1 MASSKG
7 FRNASDAPALPGRRT
22 VHDAGAPLPA
32 TAISRRSA
40 IVAAAAGIGGAAALT
55 GCSPASSG
63 PSDRPSDAVT
73 GSTFAFDTFC
83 TFTVYG
89 DDEAPAKLSAACAR
103 YDKLFDLY
111 DPASDIARVNDAGG
125 GAATAV
131 DRETAELVAEALA
144 FCASARGLFDITVG
158 AVSTLWDF
166 EKGIRPA
173 DDSIAD
179 ALQHVDWKLVDVD
192 VEASTV
198 RLTDPA
204 AKIDLGGIAKGFVA
218 DRLCKLLEDET
229 TATGAA
235 LSLGGN
241 IAYFGSKPDGTPWNT
256 GIRDPNDPGGS
267 RTVGTAHLDGG
278 SLVTSGL
285 YERTFELD
293 GETYWHILDPRT
305 GMPVATDTVS
315 VTVAC
320 PSSTTA
326 DALSTTLF
334 VAGSRDGAALADA
347 HEKTAAYFIKA
358 DGSTAESSKWQE
370 LTSFEA

>member
-7 FRNASDAPALPGRRT
+7 FRSAPDAPALPGRRAA
-22 VHDAGAPLPA
+22 HDAEAPRTA

-40 IVAAAAGIGGAAALT
+40 IVAAVAGIGGAAALT
-55 GCSPASSG
+55 GCSPASPA
-63 PSDRPSDAVT
+63 PSDRPSDAT
-73 GSTFAFDTFC
+73 TSSTFAFDTFC

-111 DPASDIARVNDAGG
+111 DPASDIARVNDAR

-198 RLTDPA
+198 RLADPA
-204 AKIDLGGIAKGFVA
+204 AKIDLGGIAKGFIA
-218 DRLCKLLEDET
+218 DRLCKLLENET

-347 HEKTAAYFIKA
+347 HEKTAAYFIKN

>member
-7 FRNASDAPALPGRRT
+7 FRSAPDAPALPGRRAA
-22 VHDAGAPLPA
+22 HDAEAPRTA

-40 IVAAAAGIGGAAALT
+40 IVAAVAGIGGAAALT
-55 GCSPASSG
+55 GCSPASPA
-63 PSDRPSDAVT
+63 PSDRPSDAT
-73 GSTFAFDTFC
+73 TSSTFAFDTFC

-111 DPASDIARVNDAGG
+111 DPASDIARVNDAR

-173 DDSIAD
+173 DDSIAN

-198 RLTDPA
+198 RLADPA
-204 AKIDLGGIAKGFVA
+204 AKIDLGGIAKGFIA
-218 DRLCKLLEDET
+218 DRLCKLLENET

-256 GIRDPNDPGGS
+256 GIRDLVGSITRPVRELKGFEKIFLRAGESKTVSFKITPELLRFYDYDLNHVAEPGDFDLFIGGS
-267 RTVGTAHLDGG
+267 SQAVRTA
-278 SLVTSGL
+278 
-285 YERTFELD
+285 R
-293 GETYWHILDPRT
+293 I
-305 GMPVATDTVS
+305 
-315 VTVAC
+315 
-320 PSSTTA
+320 
-326 DALSTTLF
+326 TL
-334 VAGSRDGAALADA
+334 
-347 HEKTAAYFIKA
+347 K
-358 DGSTAESSKWQE
+358 
-370 LTSFEA
+370 